1 MHLSKQ
7 KCYDITRYNSNLFT
21 TNDSRKETMKRS
33 KLKSSFDR
41 YRVWRA
47 WKLVPVWISKKI
59 LHKPLKEDKIEITPK
74 IKNQTYN
81 RL

>member
-1 MHLSKQ
+1 MVKLRGDTNSEFKEAFKNVLTNMHLSKQ

-47 WKLVPVWISKKI
+47 
-59 LHKPLKEDKIEITPK
+59 
-74 IKNQTYN
+74 
-81 RL
+81 